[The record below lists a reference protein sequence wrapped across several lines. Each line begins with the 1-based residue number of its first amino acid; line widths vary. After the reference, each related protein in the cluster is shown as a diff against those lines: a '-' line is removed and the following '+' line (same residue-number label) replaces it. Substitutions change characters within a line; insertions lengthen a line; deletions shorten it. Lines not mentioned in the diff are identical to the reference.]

1 MDRDEQQLKPTN
13 EIVKLVLN
21 SNSSL
26 ATNTNPIQ
34 VEIQMPVHLQKVY
47 MYEAETQT
55 SFDDNHNNNND
66 VSDLLSKEAGDEARL
81 TGSNK
86 YGLLSLDEYQ
96 IMRTGEEH
104 CLKKYFSDDDIS
116 LTDEEIIVE
125 KQMKE
130 MNLDEDV
137 DRTVLIE
144 NLNNNASTILHTSNS
159 NLSNTLLLDDTTHL
173 SATLAQSTSSRI
185 SHSRYIQTFKGNDDR
200 DGDGD
205 DDVDVDDDD
214 DDDNDEELD
223 QLIASTFTPNIE
235 HEEIL
240 STTNKIYSN
249 HKNLSS
255 IRCFVRQAIN
265 SCRQNLTLV
274 DQLLENIP
282 SSYEHIL
289 QRKVHRTNCIV
300 NIPNTIKGLQY
311 YPSTSVQTE

>member
-1 MDRDEQQLKPTN
+1 MDTDEQQSKPTN

-26 ATNTNPIQ
+26 TTNSNPIQ
-34 VEIQMPVHLQKVY
+34 VEIQMPVHLKRVY

-55 SFDDNHNNNND
+55 TFDD
-66 VSDLLSKEAGDEARL
+66 VSDVISKEAGDEARL

-96 IMRTGEEH
+96 IIRTGEEH
-104 CLKKYFSDDDIS
+104 CLKKYFSDDDVS
-116 LTDEEIIVE
+116 LTDEEITVE
-125 KQMKE
+125 KQME
-130 MNLDEDV
+130 QMNLDV
-137 DRTVLIE
+137 QGRRTTVLIE
-144 NLNNNASTILHTSNS
+144 NLNNNASTILHTSHS

-185 SHSRYIQTFKGNDDR
+185 SHSRYLQTFKEEQEQE
-200 DGDGD
+200 
-205 DDVDVDDDD
+205 D

-223 QLIASTFTPNIE
+223 QFIASTFTPIIE
-235 HEEIL
+235 QERIKTRL
-240 STTNKIYSN
+240 SSSNK
-249 HKNLSS
+249 KNLSS
-255 IRCFVRQAIN
+255 IRCFVRQAID

-274 DQLLENIP
+274 DELIEHIP
-282 SSYEHIL
+282 STYDRIH
-289 QRKVHRTNCIV
+289 QRKVRRTNCIV